1 MWMWILLQKNWLI
14 SRECKKPVSKDSRP
28 ATDNAHKSVS
38 FISLIHGS
46 FSISR
51 SVVGRVNKQE
61 CIPTPIQ
68 LTGRLLAVKKFLSGG
83 EYLSMLCYSAVFSRP
98 MREILVRRL
107 TKSTNLSH
115 LYRLFTEVSQC
126 PGCVVGRVDQA
137 EK

>member
-1 MWMWILLQKNWLI
+1 
-14 SRECKKPVSKDSRP
+14 
-28 ATDNAHKSVS
+28 
-38 FISLIHGS
+38 
-46 FSISR
+46 
-51 SVVGRVNKQE
+51 VNKQE

-83 EYLSMLCYSAVFSRP
+83 EYLSMLCDPAFFSRP

-107 TKSTNLSH
+107 TTPANLSH
-115 LYRLFTEVSQC
+115 LYRLFTEASQC